1 MLGRVHGP
9 TLRALAAAIL
19 LAGCATATLNY
30 TDPTGPR
37 YAGGVAR
44 ATNARDTLKLVSF
57 NVKLGRRVDRAV
69 RVFREEMALHDP
81 DIVFLQEMD
90 EPGTQ
95 AIADSLGLAYVY
107 YPSTLHPKTKRDF
120 GNAVLSRYPI
130 EDDRK
135 IPMPH
140 LARIRHIARAGVGAT
155 IRVGDRRLR
164 VYSVHMGTFVGNG
177 PHARREQFAAVLADA
192 DAYPSV
198 VVAGD
203 FNSGT
208 VPEVALTH
216 GFSWPTQHLGHTSWL
231 WDMDH
236 VLLKGVALAGDS
248 ATGVIHD
255 ARGASDHRPVWARIV
270 LRPATSPT
278 GPAGSATP

>member
-1 MLGRVHGP
+1 MLGRGS
-9 TLRALAAAIL
+9 LLAIQVLVAANA
-19 LAGCATATLNY
+19 LAGCAGAVLNY
-30 TDPTGPR
+30 TDPVGPR

-44 ATNARDTLKLVSF
+44 AVAARDTLKLVSF
-57 NVKLGRRVDRAV
+57 NIEFGRHVDRALQLL
-69 RVFREEMALHDP
+69 REEPELRDP
-81 DIVFLQEMD
+81 DVVFLQEMD
-90 EPGTQ
+90 ESGTR

-107 YPSTLHPKTKRDF
+107 YPSTLHPKSKRDF

-135 IPMPH
+135 ILMPH
-140 LARIRHIARAGVGAT
+140 LQRIRHIARAGVGAT

-177 PHARREQFAAVLADA
+177 PRARREQFAAVLADA
-192 DAYPSV
+192 ERYPQV

-203 FNSGT
+203 FNSST
-208 VPEVALTH
+208 VPEIALPR
-216 GFSWPTQHLGHTSWL
+216 GFTWPTRHLGHTSWL

-236 VLLKGVALAGDS
+236 VMLKGLALAGDS

-255 ARGASDHRPVWARIV
+255 VRGASDHRPVWARIV
-270 LRPATSPT
+270 LP
-278 GPAGSATP
+278 GPAAPAPSERPTP